1 MNDEL
6 PENERKEELTPETDD
21 SAPEGRTNEPTSNA
35 ADDATDSADEI
46 EATVTSGASTFELAP
61 HGLPPEPVATDA
73 MPIGQEPIAQSAP
86 QDTAPAS
93 DPPPPSQGRRF
104 HEIDWD
110 QMELEPAFR
119 DPQTGKPRMLSG
131 RINQSGLELSDMV
144 LGRRPVFEY
153 EHRDPQADA
162 GPQAT
167 GPGRSVGDD
176 YPRHFPAQAPAAAGA
191 VVSIEVRV
199 ALTPDAIE
207 QISKGSLL
215 KAAEFSRGETMV
227 VARKL
232 YELVNQLKDLE
243 QQRRVIWGR

>member
-1 MNDEL
+1 MNNGL
-6 PENERKEELTPETDD
+6 PEDERNEELRPETNESTPEGPPSD
-21 SAPEGRTNEPTSNA
+21 P

-46 EATVTSGASTFELAP
+46 EATVTSGASTFQLAP
-61 HGLPPEPVATDA
+61 NDLPPSEPVATDA
-73 MPIGQEPIAQSAP
+73 MPLGQERSAQSAP
-86 QDTAPAS
+86 HDAAPAS
-93 DPPPPSQGRRF
+93 SQLPPSQGRRF

-119 DPQTGKPRMLSG
+119 DPVTGKPRMLTG
-131 RINQSGLELSDMV
+131 RINQSGLDLSDMV

-162 GPQAT
+162 GPQAAASAR
-167 GPGRSVGDD
+167 PAGDD
-176 YPRHFPAQAPAAAGA
+176 YPRHFPPQAPPAAGA

-199 ALTPDAIE
+199 MLTPDAIE

-215 KAAEFSRGETMV
+215 KAAEFSRGETTV

-243 QQRRVIWGR
+243 QQRRVLWGR